1 MVVREFTVE
10 FSSFE
15 DVVEFNSI
23 ATVQP
28 FRIITGN
35 DTQWV
40 NAKSLMGL
48 VALDHSAPMRVRMDC
63 TPEQYEAFRS
73 ACKGFRAT

>member
-1 MVVREFTVE
+1 MLEFKVE

-15 DVVEFNSI
+15 DVVEFVSL

-28 FRIITGN
+28 FRVIVGN
-35 DTQWV
+35 GYQWV

-48 VALDHSAPMRVRMDC
+48 VALDQNDPLRVRMEC
-63 TPEQYEAFRS
+63 SAAEWESFRHAS
-73 ACKGFRAT
+73 EKFLAS